1 MHCDV
6 DLRSRRMWA
15 ASYRLTRLE
24 MNENSE
30 YLESFCTGH
39 ARVRAERGGDGGDGA
54 VADAPV
60 LGRRCCCGCAA
71 SLGGRGCVP
80 GGVVSLG
87 SPGRGGRR
95 AILVRS
101 HHASTRSRC
110 PSLPSLR
117 PCWPRSWKLSGGF
130 FAPLRLGLP
139 TSRSRPP
146 AKFGE
151 NSIVGTKKCFCI
163 LCAQVRGP
171 GRVAGG
177 HARAQGDGDGSRWL

>member
-24 MNENSE
+24 MNESSE
-30 YLESFCTGH
+30 LLESFCTGH

-80 GGVVSLG
+80 GGVVRLG
-87 SPGRGGRR
+87 SPGRG
-95 AILVRS
+95 VRP
-101 HHASTRSRC
+101 HTKRSKIGDRV
-110 PSLPSLR
+110 PVH
-117 PCWPRSWKLSGGF
+117 
-130 FAPLRLGLP
+130 
-139 TSRSRPP
+139 
-146 AKFGE
+146 
-151 NSIVGTKKCFCI
+151 VGTWYAFT
-163 LCAQVRGP
+163 AM
-171 GRVAGG
+171 
-177 HARAQGDGDGSRWL
+177 

>member
-71 SLGGRGCVP
+71 SLGR
-80 GGVVSLG
+80 VV
-87 SPGRGGRR
+87 
-95 AILVRS
+95 
-101 HHASTRSRC
+101 
-110 PSLPSLR
+110 
-117 PCWPRSWKLSGGF
+117 
-130 FAPLRLGLP
+130 
-139 TSRSRPP
+139 
-146 AKFGE
+146 
-151 NSIVGTKKCFCI
+151 
-163 LCAQVRGP
+163 
-171 GRVAGG
+171 
-177 HARAQGDGDGSRWL
+177 DGSQS